1 MRVSRVFQK
10 GVFTDVQGDG
20 GRIRLPLGRFSESRY
35 LRVLKEGGEGT
46 ASRRLVLKRGF

>member
-1 MRVSRVFQK
+1 MRESRVFQK
-10 GVFTDVQGDG
+10 GVFTDVQEEG

-35 LRVLKEGGEGT
+35 LRALEGGGEGA